1 MAGYRGQGG
10 AALVTGASG
19 GIGREVAKL
28 LAARGMDVILAA
40 RSREPLESLA
50 AILAREHGV
59 RAVPW
64 VVDLSA
70 EDAARS
76 LPGSFAALEVTVDL
90 LVNNAGFGVYGPFG
104 NQGLER
110 EAAMIRLNTVAPAI
124 LAGVLLPGMIRRGH
138 GRILNV
144 ASTAGFAPVPWLATY
159 AATKAH
165 LIAWTH
171 ALDVE
176 LKGTGVRV
184 AVACPGT
191 VSTGFLETAGADRR
205 ARPLPSSS
213 VEEVARGI
221 LAGLDTGRRVFV
233 IGWLNRL
240 HRAAAAVSP
249 PAMAAAIGGAVN
261 RPRDPEWRS
270 G

>member
-1 MAGYRGQGG
+1 MAGFRGRGG

-28 LAARGMDVILAA
+28 LAARGMDVVLAA
-40 RSREPLESLA
+40 RSRDALESLA
-50 AILAREHGV
+50 AALAAEHGV

-70 EDAARS
+70 EDAART
-76 LPGSFAALEVTVDL
+76 LPASFAALDVTVDL

-110 EAAMIRLNTVAPAI
+110 EAAMIRLNTVAPSI
-124 LAGVLLPGMIRRGH
+124 LAGILLPGMIRRGH
-138 GRILNV
+138 GCILNV

-159 AATKAH
+159 SATKAH

-171 ALDVE
+171 ALDTE

-205 ARPLPSSS
+205 ARPLPSSTP
-213 VEEVARGI
+213 EDVARGI
-221 LAGLDTGRRVFV
+221 LGGLDSGRRVFV

-240 HRAAAAVSP
+240 HRAAAAITP
-249 PAMAAAIGGAVN
+249 PALSATIGGAVN
-261 RPRDPEWRS
+261 RPADREWRT